1 MKKIIITIIGLGH
14 IGGSL
19 ASSLKKTYGDKI
31 SLIGIDQKPSTI
43 KIAQQ
48 SNFFLEVST
57 LKKSNNI
64 IDSRIVFVATGIHDM
79 AKIFSDLARI
89 SFNNKIIVSDV
100 GSIKV
105 DIFKQALK
113 ILPKHYDFVGG
124 HPIAGTEKIGFKN
137 LVTDLFKDKPVFISG
152 IRAKKD
158 SVKLIKEIWNRLG
171 GHVYLVSPEQHDKIF
186 AHLSHLPHV
195 LAFGLKNISNKSL
208 TRQEISKYGGTSYK
222 DYSRI
227 SMSSEQ
233 LWSEIFLSNRKNLA
247 KGIKNFR
254 RYLDKVERLLMTS
267 SKEELKKLLKS

>member
-1 MKKIIITIIGLGH
+1 M
-14 IGGSL
+14 
-19 ASSLKKTYGDKI
+19 
-31 SLIGIDQKPSTI
+31 SLIGIDQKLSTI
-43 KIAQQ
+43 KTAQQ

-57 LKKSNNI
+57 LKRSKNI

-158 SVKLIKEIWNRLG
+158 SVKLIKEIWNGLG

-186 AHLSHLPHV
+186 AHLSHLPHDRV
-195 LAFGLKNISNKSL
+195 QRYNI
-208 TRQEISKYGGTSYK
+208 RW
-222 DYSRI
+222 RI
-227 SMSSEQ
+227 RRMVE
-233 LWSEIFLSNRKNLA
+233 
-247 KGIKNFR
+247 FR
-254 RYLDKVERLLMTS
+254 RAFHGASKLLDKHANQLSHISDAIAACLFQSRHNV
-267 SKEELKKLLKS
+267 

>member
-1 MKKIIITIIGLGH
+1 MKKNIITIIGLGH

-19 ASSLKKTYGDKI
+19 ASSLKKTYGNKV
-31 SLIGIDQKPSTI
+31 SLIGIDQKLSTI
-43 KIAQQ
+43 KTAQQ

-57 LKKSNNI
+57 LKRSKNI

-79 AKIFSDLARI
+79 AKIFSDLAKI
-89 SFNNKIIVSDV
+89 SFTNRIIVSDV

-113 ILPKHYDFVGG
+113 ILPKDYDFVCGQ
-124 HPIAGTEKIGFKN
+124 PIAGTEKIGFKN
-137 LVTDLFKDKPVFISG
+137 LVTDLFKDKPIFISG

-158 SVKLIKEIWNRLG
+158 SVKLIKEIWNGLG
-171 GHVYLVSPEQHDKIF
+171 GQVYLVSPEQHDKIF

-233 LWSEIFLSNRKNLA
+233 LWSEIFLSNRRNLA

-254 RYLDKVERLLMTS
+254 RYLDKVESLLKS
-267 SKEELKKLLKS
+267 NSKEELKKLLKS

>member
-1 MKKIIITIIGLGH
+1 MKKNIITIIGLGH

-19 ASSLKKTYGDKI
+19 ASSLKKTYGNKV
-31 SLIGIDQKPSTI
+31 SLIGIDQKLSTI
-43 KIAQQ
+43 KTAQQ

-57 LKKSNNI
+57 LKRSKNI

-79 AKIFSDLARI
+79 AKIFSDLAKI
-89 SFNNKIIVSDV
+89 SFTNRIIVSDV

-113 ILPKHYDFVGG
+113 ILPKDYDFVGG

-137 LVTDLFKDKPVFISG
+137 LVTDLFKDKPIFISG

-158 SVKLIKEIWNRLG
+158 SVKLIKEIWNGLG
-171 GHVYLVSPEQHDKIF
+171 GQVYLVSPEHHDKIF
-186 AHLSHLPHV
+186 AHLSHLPHF

-233 LWSEIFLSNRKNLA
+233 LWSEIFLSNRRNLA

-254 RYLDKVERLLMTS
+254 RYLDKVERLLKS
-267 SKEELKKLLKS
+267 NSKEELKKLLKS